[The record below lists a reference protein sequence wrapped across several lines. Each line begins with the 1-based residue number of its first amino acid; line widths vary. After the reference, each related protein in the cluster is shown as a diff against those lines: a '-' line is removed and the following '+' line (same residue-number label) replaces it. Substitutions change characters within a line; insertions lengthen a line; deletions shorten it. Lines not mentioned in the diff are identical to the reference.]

1 MIRKITLLRKGC
13 PSRSTSSSTFAIV
26 IYRVTRMQIASA
38 AMGIITEFV
47 RKSKKSRNGMPIRV
61 MKDSG
66 PYPSPDRVPRPIMIT
81 AVTVV
86 ETKRLQPNSS
96 VRVETTLS
104 VSAIALVTAANR
116 TRTKNRIPTILPKP
130 MLAKIFGIVR
140 KKPERIGEIRKFMN
154 YYLPTTLKLLD
165 SYAMLEEQGI
175 EGDNITASKKQI
187 SQIMDTL
194 IKSFEKQLDQLFS
207 SQALDIS
214 SDIEVMENMLAADGL
229 KDSDFKLKRMGGH

>member
-1 MIRKITLLRKGC
+1 
-13 PSRSTSSSTFAIV
+13 
-26 IYRVTRMQIASA
+26 
-38 AMGIITEFV
+38 
-47 RKSKKSRNGMPIRV
+47 
-61 MKDSG
+61 MK
-66 PYPSPDRVPRPIMIT
+66 
-81 AVTVV
+81 
-86 ETKRLQPNSS
+86 
-96 VRVETTLS
+96 
-104 VSAIALVTAANR
+104 TAADIFHTVHDEVKKEIQKDTAAESRRRSSASR
-116 TRTKNRIPTILPKP
+116 TEKQEAPKAQARPQPEKAQEQPAKPAQEDQFGRILSQIRELNNRIADKEISAKIDQIETIT
-130 MLAKIFGIVR
+130 AKIFGIVR